1 MKQDLSD
8 AAQRTDLVRRLRRVA
23 PDTQRRWGKMTA
35 HQAVCHLSDSFRAM
49 MGTGVSSV
57 ANPWSRIVI
66 KWIALNAPM
75 KWPQGVPTRPEVD
88 QLIGGTRPV
97 EFTRDREQLELL
109 MEQFAARTGDNL
121 QAHPIFGPLGVED
134 WARTHYKHGHHHL
147 LQFGLLEAPESP

>member
-1 MKQDLSD
+1 MTQDLSD
-8 AAQRTDLVRRLRRVA
+8 AAQRTELVARLRHLA
-23 PDTQRRWGKMTA
+23 PETQRRWGKMTS

-97 EFTRDREQLELL
+97 EFTRDREQLETL

-121 QAHPIFGPLGVED
+121 RAHPMFGPLTTQEWQRWGWRHVD
-134 WARTHYKHGHHHL
+134 HHL
-147 LQFGLLEAPESP
+147 RQFGV